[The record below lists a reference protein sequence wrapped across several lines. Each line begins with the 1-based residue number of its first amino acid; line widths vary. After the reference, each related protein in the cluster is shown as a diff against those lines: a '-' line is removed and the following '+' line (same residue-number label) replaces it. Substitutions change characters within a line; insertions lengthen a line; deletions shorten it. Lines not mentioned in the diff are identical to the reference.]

1 METMTSKSIRRSLVG
16 GGVVAIVMLFGVGG
30 WAGFASFSGAVI
42 APGALVVESHLKKVQ
57 HPNGGVVEN
66 VFVRDGDYVHTGDM
80 LVRLDET
87 ITRASYAAITKT
99 INELSARQARL
110 LAERDDLD
118 ALQEPADIEPA
129 AVEKIMEEE
138 RRLFRIRATARQG
151 QKKQLAERITQLEEQ
166 ARGTGE
172 QIAAKKKEIELI
184 AKELGGVRE
193 LWLKNL
199 IPIQRLTALE
209 RDAAR
214 LVGEHGS
221 LISAVAQVKGRI
233 AETELQIIQIDQ
245 DMRAEVGREL
255 TDIRTRLGELAEKK
269 IAAEDQLKR
278 IDIRA
283 PYDGYVHQ
291 LAVHTIGGV
300 VSASEPLMMIVPK
313 SDDLRAEVRINPH
326 DIDNVRVGQAAFI
339 RFPAFNQRTT
349 PELKAEVDFVSADV
363 AVDAKTGQSF
373 YLVRMFIPAD
383 EMARLQ
389 DLKLTP
395 GMPIETYILTGDRTV
410 ISFLT
415 KPLTDHVNR
424 SFRER

>member
-1 METMTSKSIRRSLVG
+1 MTSKSIRRSLVG